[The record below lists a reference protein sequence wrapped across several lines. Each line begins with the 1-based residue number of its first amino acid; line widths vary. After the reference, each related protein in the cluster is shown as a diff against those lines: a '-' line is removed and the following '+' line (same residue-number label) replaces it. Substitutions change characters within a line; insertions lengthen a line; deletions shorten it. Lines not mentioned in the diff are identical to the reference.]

1 MSVTDAA
8 QQCNRD
14 FNHWRKVVDLVKEV
28 RQELCQGRLRAF
40 PEERFVLV
48 SGLIFSYWRNSL
60 LGTIIGGLTYIHSFD
75 WEP

>member
-48 SGLIFSYWRNSL
+48 SGLIFFVLAQQPVLYYNWRFNL
-60 LGTIIGGLTYIHSFD
+60 HSFI
-75 WEP
+75 